1 MRELDR
7 CEILGGGVHRAWDR
21 SDGSVHP
28 RHGSA
33 TRAAQHVLQQ
43 G

>member
-21 SDGSVHP
+21 SDELVHP
-28 RHGSA
+28 GHGSA
-33 TRAAQHVLQQ
+33 TRAGQRVLQR